1 MSRFVWVGGLGSS
14 LVAPAMDRFF
24 DFDET
29 TLALTIGSSRV
40 KIYVTE
46 DGRPWFQS
54 GPIARRLAPQ
64 GGRSPGRS
72 PGLHEKKLSEVL
84 ASRSPPL
91 SYYDSLEEYIP
102 EHGLHQLLRTS
113 PSPLSAPLAAWLSE
127 RVMPHLRTMVR
138 DRPLR
143 RPGTSRRW

>member
-54 GPIARRLAPQ
+54 GPIARHLSSQ
-64 GGRSPGRS
+64 GGRSL
-72 PGLHEKKLSEVL
+72 GLCEKKLGDVL
-84 ASRSPPL
+84 VSHSPPL
-91 SYYDSLEEYIP
+91 SYYDSLEEYVP
-102 EHGLHQLLRTS
+102 EHGLRQLLRAS
-113 PSPLSAPLAAWLSE
+113 SSPLSAPLTAWLSE
-127 RVMPHLRTMVR
+127 RVLPRLRTMVR

>member
-1 MSRFVWVGGLGSS
+1 
-14 LVAPAMDRFF
+14 MDRPF

-29 TLALTIGSSRV
+29 TLTLTIGSSRA

-46 DGRPWFQS
+46 DGRLWFQS

-84 ASRSPPL
+84 ASRAPSL
-91 SYYDSLEEYIP
+91 SYYDSLEEYVP
-102 EHGLHQLLRTS
+102 EHGLRELLRAS
-113 PSPLSAPLAAWLSE
+113 SSPLSAPLAMWLSE
-127 RVMPHLRTMVR
+127 RVMPRLRTMAR

-143 RPGTSRRW
+143 RPGASRRW